1 MGLKKSQ
8 GVEIDEG
15 EWRGRRV
22 QNSVQGFDFEINVDS
37 GSRKCR
43 AARLMLEARE
53 CVGRLF
59 SLPVRACGGL
69 SRGVGVVRH
78 TVFAGH
84 THSLLAPDLQWALE
98 VFQAGKKKVRLDT

>member
-37 GSRKCR
+37 GSRKCK

-78 TVFAGH
+78 IL
-84 THSLLAPDLQWALE
+84 SLLGIHVAFLPLTFSRPWRFFRQ
-98 VFQAGKKKVRLDT
+98 VRKKSG